1 MGCYYIGGGF
11 HGRERKNQQFSRD
24 KAKGFV
30 WENNLKS
37 CYIIIFKI
45 IQSQYYIKLQ
55 LSQIF

>member
-45 IQSQYYIKLQ
+45 IQSQYYIKL
-55 LSQIF
+55 